1 MIFLL
6 IILLGALGSIMLR
19 IVHQPLKTG
28 QGGFIDIIGLFFA
41 IVSFLVC
48 IITIA
53 AEVVRH
59 FPVSP

>member
-1 MIFLL
+1 MIFFL
-6 IILLGALGSIMLR
+6 IILLGALGGIMLR

-28 QGGFIDIIGLFFA
+28 QGGVIDIIGLFFA

-59 FPVSP
+59 FPLAP

>member
-1 MIFLL
+1 MIFFL
-6 IILLGALGSIMLR
+6 IILLGALGGIMLR

-28 QGGFIDIIGLFFA
+28 QAGLIDVIGLFFA

-48 IITIA
+48 LITIA

-59 FPVSP
+59 FPLSP